1 MILQIKEKLEKL
13 KGKKIK
19 ICVDVGRNK
28 YESYEGVIL
37 DTYKNIWTFKTNA
50 DIKSF
55 CYSDILINSVVIS
68 SWDMNFFC
76 CVYWFLFVFVVK
88 LKCIY

>member
-1 MILQIKEKLEKL
+1 MILQIKEKLENL

-37 DTYKNIWTFKTNA
+37 DTYKNIWTFKTET

-68 SWDMNFFC
+68 S
-76 CVYWFLFVFVVK
+76 
-88 LKCIY
+88 

>member
-76 CVYWFLFVFVVK
+76 WVYWFLFVFVVK

>member
-37 DTYKNIWTFKTNA
+37 DTYKNIWTFKTET